1 MINKVRM
8 EDIPEGNRELVE
20 VIGLDAFKKLV
31 KYMGGCIL
39 YIPLESSITRVI
51 RNRLIRSAFNGDY
64 KGLAKSFRI
73 SESHIRKIINGI
85 DENNNEF

>member
-51 RNRLIRSAFNGDY
+51 RNRLIRSDFSGDY

-73 SESHIRKIINGI
+73 SESHIRKIIN
-85 DENNNEF
+85 EKE

>member
-51 RNRLIRSAFNGDY
+51 RNRLIRSAFSGDLLSRNY
-64 KGLAKSFRI
+64 LIKPNILM
-73 SESHIRKIINGI
+73 
-85 DENNNEF
+85 

>member
-51 RNRLIRSAFNGDY
+51 RNRLIRSAFSGDY
-64 KGLAKSFRI
+64 KGLAKSFGR
-73 SESHIRKIINGI
+73 
-85 DENNNEF
+85 